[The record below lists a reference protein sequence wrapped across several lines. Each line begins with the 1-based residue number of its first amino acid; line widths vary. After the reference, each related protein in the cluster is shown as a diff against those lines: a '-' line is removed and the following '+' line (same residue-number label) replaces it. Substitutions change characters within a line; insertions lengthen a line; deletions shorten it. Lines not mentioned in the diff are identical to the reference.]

1 MYRTIISARAPSIIS
16 LLMSFRMQASCCNNN
31 DFGERPRAKKE
42 KWVIVFDVNYSS
54 VKCQSIVVHFAIGN
68 LCSIVPARVEMEQVR
83 APNDLQ
89 KPSSKLITPRTCIF
103 TSFPSSSF
111 SCCWQKKLSS
121 FTFCISMRKKSART
135 WQHNDICIN
144 L

>member
-111 SCCWQKKLSS
+111 SCCWQK
-121 FTFCISMRKKSART
+121 TFKFYFLYLNEEEKCK
-135 WQHNDICIN
+135 N
-144 L
+144 LTT

>member
-16 LLMSFRMQASCCNNN
+16 LFMLFRMQVNCNNSD
-31 DFGERPRAKKE
+31 DFGERLRAKKE

-103 TSFPSSSF
+103 TSFLLLLAR
-111 SCCWQKKLSS
+111 K
-121 FTFCISMRKKSART
+121 TFKFFFLLLHLNEEEKRK
-135 WQHNDICIN
+135 N
-144 L
+144 LTT